1 MTFPGGFCHSERVPT
16 FFVILNEFLGEE
28 ESLPLKVR
36 DKVVK
41 LMADFIYDSS
51 NEHARFFT
59 AFRMTFPGGFC
70 HSERVPP
77 FFVILKELLAEE
89 ESLLLVNRSTQDSS
103 LSLRMTWQSCFFL
116 EIQPT
121 LLPKLYLTSQYLHL
135 HSG

>member
-1 MTFPGGFCHSERVPT
+1 LN
-16 FFVILNEFLGEE
+16 FVILNELLGEE

-70 HSERVPP
+70 HSERAFGRGRIPTVKVRDKVVKLMADFIYDSPNEYAR
-77 FFVILKELLAEE
+77 FFTAF
-89 ESLLLVNRSTQDSS
+89 
-103 LSLRMTWQSCFFL
+103 RMTCREDFL
-116 EIQPT
+116 Q
-121 LLPKLYLTSQYLHL
+121 
-135 HSG
+135 